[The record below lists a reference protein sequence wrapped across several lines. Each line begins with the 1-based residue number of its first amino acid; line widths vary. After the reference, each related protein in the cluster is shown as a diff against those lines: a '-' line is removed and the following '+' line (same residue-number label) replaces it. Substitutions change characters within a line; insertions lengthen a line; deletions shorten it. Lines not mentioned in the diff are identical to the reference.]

1 MKTNQDGGSYS
12 AKKPSAPGKERARN
26 QAKEGAGKAMGY
38 SQNFGPGRASG
49 YDKGALR
56 AMDVMTHGGASKYM
70 GEGPGQGFFSKL
82 GRTISRG
89 ASDIGTQLLDMVQPD
104 IQHINRPHI
113 WTNSAN
119 KAVSAKQKENAHY
132 DKSRALAK
140 GGQTFG
146 TIADYLDD
154 DGKGNARTTKNTNQR
169 GR

>member
-1 MKTNQDGGSYS
+1 
-12 AKKPSAPGKERARN
+12 
-26 QAKEGAGKAMGY
+26 
-38 SQNFGPGRASG
+38 
-49 YDKGALR
+49 L
-56 AMDVMTHGGASKYM
+56 
-70 GEGPGQGFFSKL
+70 
-82 GRTISRG
+82 
-89 ASDIGTQLLDMVQPD
+89 
-104 IQHINRPHI
+104 PHI

-132 DKSRALAK
+132 DNSRALAK